1 MVDEIKKDEK
11 DANAEENA
19 LLHEYKRLQAN
30 SVPKEK
36 YEKDIA
42 ELREKNAI
50 YLKAITEGKQ
60 VDLPTDNSI
69 SVNDAIADISKFR
82 GTNLEY
88 WQKMT
93 TTIDKVLSSMS
104 ESEITKITGADGLE
118 EIVKVNE
125 GMKQLVKDSNGDS
138 DYFRTLY
145 KNRVMDSAPRIS
157 TEIEKAGGLVNYFNQ
172 KQK

>member
-1 MVDEIKKDEK
+1 MADEIKKDEI
-11 DANAEENA
+11 DANAEERA
-19 LLHEYKRLQAN
+19 LLQEYKKLQAN
-30 SVPKEK
+30 SVPKEQ
-36 YEKDIA
+36 YEKDLA

-50 YLKAITEGKQ
+50 YLKAITEGNQ
-60 VDLPTDNSI
+60 VDLPADKSV

-88 WQKMT
+88 WKKMT
-93 TTIDKVLSSMS
+93 ATIDKVLTMP
-104 ESEITKITGADGLE
+104 ESEITKVTGADGLE

-145 KNRVMDSAPRIS
+145 KNRVTDSAPRIS
-157 TEIEKAGGLVNYFNQ
+157 TEIEKAGGLINYFNQ

>member
-1 MVDEIKKDEK
+1 MVDEIKKDGI
-11 DANAEENA
+11 DAEENA
-19 LLHEYKRLQAN
+19 LLQEYKKLQAN
-30 SVPKEK
+30 SVPKEQ

-42 ELREKNAI
+42 ELRKKNAI
-50 YLKAITEGKQ
+50 YLKAITEGSQ
-60 VDLPTDNSI
+60 VDPPTDDSI

-93 TTIDKVLSSMS
+93 TTIDKVLSSMPG
-104 ESEITKITGADGLE
+104 SEITKITGPDGLE

-138 DYFRTLY
+138 DYFRGLY
-145 KNRVMDSAPRIS
+145 KNRVTDSAPRIS

>member
-1 MVDEIKKDEK
+1 MVDEIKKDGI

-19 LLHEYKRLQAN
+19 LLQEYKKLQAN
-30 SVPKEK
+30 SVPKEQ

-50 YLKAITEGKQ
+50 YLKAITEGNK

-93 TTIDKVLSSMS
+93 TTIDKVLSSMP

-145 KNRVMDSAPRIS
+145 KNRVTDSAPRIS